1 MVLEQGKI
9 TRMFAVCV
17 YSVRKLSRVFFPGET
32 KGEANLR
39 GRLFAK
45 GMWLLKVK
53 RREFGSGQLP
63 QCCQGRANPQAVL
76 ALE

>member
-1 MVLEQGKI
+1 MVLEQGKV

-17 YSVRKLSRVFFPGET
+17 YSARKLSCVFFQTET

-45 GMWLLKVK
+45 GMWLLEVR
-53 RREFGSGQLP
+53 RREIGSGQLP